1 MLIQFWIRNVFK
13 KLELIM
19 VGFESVQFWN
29 VENGSIDEAGVSI
42 KMMHVRPL
50 ARIHIWKSVLDVV
63 LLENLANVECI

>member
-1 MLIQFWIRNVFK
+1 
-13 KLELIM
+13 M

-63 LLENLANVECI
+63 LLENLANVECIWLMLVVGQHILRTDN